1 MTRHSDGATHLQGVT
16 FKLAYP
22 ASPFYPVDSVF
33 AQFSGVLTAEGR
45 LHVKLD
51 TGSIPGDPNLSGI
64 PIRGSFTI
72 SPDKTPMSFSGVLS
86 DNRIQASAR
95 LTGSQ
100 GAW

>member
-1 MTRHSDGATHLQGVT
+1 MTPNSDGATHLQGVR

-22 ASPFYPVDSVF
+22 ASPFYPAESVF
-33 AQFSGVLTAEGR
+33 AQFSGVLTAEGQ

-51 TGSIPGDPNLSGI
+51 TGSIPSYPNVSGV
-64 PIRGSFTI
+64 PIRGSF
-72 SPDKTPMSFSGVLS
+72 SVGPDETPMSFSGVLS
-86 DNRIQASAR
+86 DNRIHASAR

>member
-1 MTRHSDGATHLQGVT
+1 MTPHSDGSTHLQGVT

-22 ASPFYPVDSVF
+22 ASPFYPTDSVF
-33 AQFSGVLTAEGR
+33 AQFSGVLTAEGQ

-51 TGSIPGDPNLSGI
+51 TGSIPGNPNVSGV
-64 PIRGSFTI
+64 PIRGSF
-72 SPDKTPMSFSGVLS
+72 SVGPDETPMSFSGVLS
-86 DNRIQASAR
+86 DNRIHASTH

>member
-1 MTRHSDGATHLQGVT
+1 MTPHSDGATYLQSVT

-22 ASPFYPVDSVF
+22 ASPFYPADPVF
-33 AQFSGVLTAEGR
+33 AQFSGVLTAEGQ

-51 TGSIPGDPNLSGI
+51 TGSIPGDPNVSGV
-64 PIRGSFTI
+64 PIRGSFCVG
-72 SPDKTPMSFSGVLS
+72 PDETPMSFSGVLS
-86 DNRIQASAR
+86 DDRIHGSAR